1 MGEKAD
7 CRRDETGCEPTHSGS
22 YPNMTSLW
30 SPHHLWSVNLSMTV
44 GQEPSLPQLP
54 RLLFAQGRSAR
65 ACRVGRGANC
75 LCLFRVEMA
84 RRGEIPQ
91 ICRRPGEPER
101 MAVDISSDAAVIDH
115 ALRPGADCL
124 GVPTTSA
131 KAAADSTE
139 TPDGNLCRPK
149 LQNTASFHQKEAG
162 FLFLLAFKSL
172 KMTKIPPAAYF

>member
-1 MGEKAD
+1 MEEKAD

-101 MAVDISSDAAVIDH
+101 MAVDISSDAVVIDH

-131 KAAADSTE
+131 KAQVPKQQQRPQRHLMEIFAGPNCKIQLHSTRMR
-139 TPDGNLCRPK
+139 LVSC
-149 LQNTASFHQKEAG
+149 F
-162 FLFLLAFKSL
+162 F
-172 KMTKIPPAAYF
+172 